1 MTEVLSFLEKTL
13 QKQLADEN
21 HRVISNLVYT
31 EEDIAIIES
40 VFRNVILSYSVNTS
54 TASNKAYRNSVEY
67 LSEKYR
73 FICTF
78 LVWHGIVHY
87 KEQLENPSLK
97 TQNLQVNLQTEI
109 WES

>member
-54 TASNKAYRNSVEY
+54 TASNKPIGI
-67 LSEKYR
+67 LSN
-73 FICTF
+73 ICQKNIRYHLHFTSY
-78 LVWHGIVHY
+78 G
-87 KEQLENPSLK
+87 
-97 TQNLQVNLQTEI
+97 TA
-109 WES
+109 